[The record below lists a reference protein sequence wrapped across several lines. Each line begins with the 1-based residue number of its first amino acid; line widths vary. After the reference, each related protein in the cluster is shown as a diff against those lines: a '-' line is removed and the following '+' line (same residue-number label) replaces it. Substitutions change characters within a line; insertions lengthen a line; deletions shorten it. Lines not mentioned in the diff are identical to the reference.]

1 MLQKNVQKIDQELK
15 LEMKQNFENKIDGK
29 QTAPKEAS
37 KIKKTDFKKF
47 QISNLIE
54 ILFYLIALSDTVLK

>member
-15 LEMKQNFENKIDGK
+15 LEMKQNFENKIDVK